1 TTGLDKRV
9 SSTDIYDIASLS
21 KTSATLLAVMKLYD
35 EGLFQLS
42 DKLSDYIPF
51 LRGTDKEHVTIRDA
65 LFHQTGFPAVVP
77 YYQKVIDE
85 KSYTGLLFSKRYS
98 PKYPIR
104 IASTLYTQSTI
115 RLKAEYVSKTPTDS
129 YTMQIEDNLW
139 LHKSFKEIAMQEIV
153 NTPLRDK
160 KYRYSCVNF
169 ILLQQ
174 MAEQLS
180 GMSLDKFLALE
191 FYEPM
196 GLEHTAFQPLRYFSR
211 EDIVPSTK
219 DPFLRK
225 TTVWGYVHDES
236 AAFLGGISG
245 NAGLFST
252 AHDIARI
259 HQMILNGG
267 VLDGRRYLSE
277 ETCQL
282 FTTETSKISHRGLG
296 FNKPVTDNPKR
307 SPCSE
312 LAPASVYGH
321 TGFTGTCAWVD
332 PENKLVY
339 VFLSNRV
346 YPNEWVNKL
355 STLDIRERIQTA
367 IYQ

>member
-1 TTGLDKRV
+1 
-9 SSTDIYDIASLS
+9 
-21 KTSATLLAVMKLYD
+21 
-35 EGLFQLS
+35 
-42 DKLSDYIPF
+42 
-51 LRGTDKEHVTIRDA
+51 
-65 LFHQTGFPAVVP
+65 
-77 YYQKVIDE
+77 
-85 KSYTGLLFSKRYS
+85 
-98 PKYPIR
+98 
-104 IASTLYTQSTI
+104 TQSNI
-115 RLKAEYVSKTPTDS
+115 RLKAEYVSETPDDI
-129 YTMQIEDNLW
+129 YTIQIGDNLW

-160 KYRYSCVNF
+160 RYRYSCVNF

-174 MAEQLS
+174 MVEQLS
-180 GMSLDKFLALE
+180 GMPLDKFLAEE

-196 GLEHTAFQPLRYFSR
+196 GLRRTAFQPLRYFPK
-211 EDIVPSTK
+211 EDIVPSTR

-225 TTVWGYVHDES
+225 TTMWGYVHDES

-252 AHDIARI
+252 ARDIAQI

-277 ETCQL
+277 EVCQL
-282 FTTETSKISHRGLG
+282 FTTETSDISHRGLG
-296 FNKPVTDNPKR
+296 FNKPIIGNPKR
-307 SPCSE
+307 NSCSN

-332 PENKLVY
+332 PKNNLVY
-339 VFLSNRV
+339 VFLSNRI

-355 STLDIRERIQTA
+355 SILDIRERIQTA
-367 IYQ
+367 IYQSLVS